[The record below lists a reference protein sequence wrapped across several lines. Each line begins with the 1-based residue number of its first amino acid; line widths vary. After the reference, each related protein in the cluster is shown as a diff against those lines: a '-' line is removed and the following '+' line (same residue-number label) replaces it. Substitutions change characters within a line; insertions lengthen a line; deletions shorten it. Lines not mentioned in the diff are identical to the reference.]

1 MAVEDGLFFFVSI
14 FVLISWKGLG
24 HARQTRNVCWY
35 LSVSAA
41 LNRWT
46 FMMRLL
52 DLLWMLCWRDTM
64 VKRNVG
70 PYLYLVF
77 VATIL
82 GVSVTD

>member
-1 MAVEDGLFFFVSI
+1 MQDKLVMCSGI
-14 FVLISWKGLG
+14 
-24 HARQTRNVCWY
+24 
-35 LSVSAA
+35 SVSAA